1 MLRSAALARRAPH
14 ALLRLSTHA
23 ASTAPHALRR
33 LSTHAASTASAL
45 ALEDQYCARTY
56 SPLPFCISHAKGIM
70 TWSPEGTQRMDF
82 LSAFSAVNQGHCHP
96 VRAPLSPSRPPP
108 RRPRQADLPAF
119 PSPAPPSPLAHRKS

>member
-1 MLRSAALARRAPH
+1 MGASIGVGSSSLAI
-14 ALLRLSTHA
+14 
-23 ASTAPHALRR
+23 
-33 LSTHAASTASAL
+33 
-45 ALEDQYCARTY
+45 ALEDKYCARTY
-56 SPLPFCISHAKGIM
+56 SPLPFVIARAQGVM

-108 RRPRQADLPAF
+108 RRPRQADLPTS